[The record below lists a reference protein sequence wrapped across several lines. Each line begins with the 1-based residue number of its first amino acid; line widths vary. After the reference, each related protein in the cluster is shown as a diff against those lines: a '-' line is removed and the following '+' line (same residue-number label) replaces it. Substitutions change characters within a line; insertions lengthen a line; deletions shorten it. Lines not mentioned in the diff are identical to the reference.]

1 MNPYPP
7 AACNVFVNSHAR
19 RGNRGAIRM
28 VPSSVDSILNDLSN
42 EGLQLE
48 SGVFTL
54 DPRAQALKYGVFLR
68 RQPFLP
74 IAKMVQAAV
83 AMGARCV
90 DIHWTAQE
98 WKVEFEPESGC
109 ATELAET
116 LQGLK
121 RPLSRG
127 MQHLRRALEITEISE
142 GTGFLFELSLP
153 DATLAVVGLQKA
165 NSGWNVHLGEA
176 RSNLGCRL
184 VMKRLQASTWK
195 PEALRSG
202 RPRLRRFLR
211 ERFGLCPIPVFL
223 NEGALERGDLE
234 PRAWARLGPAQP
246 VHSLSHML
254 YQVRRFFRAFEATRL
269 DPNHHSVVQAH
280 FRWICH
286 ELEFSAYPQAGFAS
300 LPLARQRCM
309 YLNNLQVSHPEEDT
323 QPTIGHLYTPNQQRR
338 KGLPVRQTGFFGRL
352 QSQARQ
358 LETEMQAKNLIA
370 LGSCGTIH
378 EPIVETL
385 SLPAGCLLP
394 ELDSRCTLTGS
405 FTNRLLLH
413 QPGVRL
419 SSALGV
425 ASYPAGPSLVFPV
438 LDGLLLNPCEIPG
451 VPASFAFVAGPW
463 QTDVSQLE
471 VLQDEACQQ
480 KLQKVQARLMKLVKK
495 GDWKTAHI
503 PDPWREA
510 WANWFKG
517 VGPGSGELV

>member
-1 MNPYPP
+1 M
-7 AACNVFVNSHAR
+7 
-19 RGNRGAIRM
+19 
-28 VPSSVDSILNDLSN
+28 DSILNDLSG

-83 AMGARCV
+83 ALGARSV
-90 DIHWTAQE
+90 DILWSAQE

-127 MQHLRRALEITEISE
+127 LQHLRRALEITEVSE

-153 DATLAVVGLQKA
+153 DASLGVVGLQKA

-176 RSNLGCRL
+176 QANPRCRL
-184 VMKRLQASTWK
+184 VMRRLQSSTWK

-223 NEGALERGDLE
+223 NESAVERGDLDA
-234 PRAWARLGPAQP
+234 RAWARLAPAQP

-280 FRWICH
+280 FRWICQ
-286 ELEFSAYPQAGFAS
+286 ELEFSVYPGPAFAS
-300 LPLARQRCM
+300 QPLARQRCM

-323 QPTIGHLYTPNQQRR
+323 QPVIGHLYTPGQQRR
-338 KGLPVRQTGFFGRL
+338 KGLPLRQSGFFGRL
-352 QSQARQ
+352 QSQARG
-358 LETEMQAKNLIA
+358 LEAEMKLKSSIA

-394 ELDSRCTLTGS
+394 DLESRCTVTGS
-405 FTNRLLLH
+405 FTNRLSLL

-419 SSALGV
+419 GSALGI

-451 VPASFAFVAGPW
+451 VPASFAFVAGHW
-463 QTDVSQLE
+463 QTDLSQLE
-471 VLQDEACQQ
+471 LLQDEACRQ
-480 KLQKVQARLMKLVKK
+480 KLQKVQSRLLKLVRK
-495 GDWKTAHI
+495 GDWKTSHI
-503 PDPWREA
+503 PDKWRDA
-510 WANWFKG
+510 WSDWIETNK
-517 VGPGSGELV
+517 